1 MKLTYA
7 FVFYFLSLMIGVTV
21 LLAFLYFKPIRHAIF
36 KLSNKLNLTNTPA
49 FKLIFWITFSI
60 IGVVFIDSLLSLHS
74 VNKTMTSNIFLI
86 QILTYKMSI
95 IMSLLNPIKEIII
108 WLFILNWGNSIW
120 LKETLCSL
128 HLPFLFFLSLTD
140 S

>member
-108 WLFILNWGNSIW
+108 
-120 LKETLCSL
+120 
-128 HLPFLFFLSLTD
+128 
-140 S
+140 